1 MPEAAAVALFDLDD
15 TLIDREA
22 AFRRW
27 AQWFCGERGL
37 DPAAVA
43 ALCVADGFGYTP
55 RDEMFAMVG
64 SQFDLG
70 KGVDELV
77 AGYRSQYLSFFEE
90 EPDVQA
96 ALVRLR
102 NDGWRVGVVT
112 NGPATQVEKVARA
125 RLEPLVDAVCAS
137 EEVGSW
143 KPDRA
148 IFDETLRRLGVS
160 ADDGATV
167 FMTGDSAPNDIGG
180 ARALGFST
188 VWVHRGRTWA
198 EEDFAPDHVVD
209 GVPAAV
215 EILLSRPTP

>member
-112 NGPATQVEKVARA
+112 NGPATQVEKV
-125 RLEPLVDAVCAS
+125 
-137 EEVGSW
+137 
-143 KPDRA
+143 
-148 IFDETLRRLGVS
+148 
-160 ADDGATV
+160 GA
-167 FMTGDSAPNDIGG
+167 GQ
-180 ARALGFST
+180 ARALGR
-188 VWVHRGRTWA
+188 RGVCLGGGGVVEARPRHFRRDA
-198 EEDFAPDHVVD
+198 APPRRV
-209 GVPAAV
+209 G
-215 EILLSRPTP
+215 PTTGQPSS